1 MGVEDDALKMSEKHD
16 FVPQPVNPPPSH
28 TDDTN
33 RDEIVNDSDAAS
45 DTTATNTSDE
55 FDWDE
60 NEEAVEKNQT
70 TEVRARRGRAIYVA
84 FMKLSRPIR
93 ALLIGVLGVGILI
106 TPLLV
111 VHFRFRSSPARIHV
125 HVWSL
130 WLTIIWAAGCA
141 TYLVVDLL
149 PRLII
154 ALVVML
160 GGKVERLK
168 IQVELAVAVSGC
180 LKLALDISWAWISL
194 SVIRR
199 VYHPP
204 GSYWTI
210 VNRVISALF
219 AAGII
224 FLVEKLALHFV
235 AINFHQKALADRL
248 NENQFA
254 LRALDRLSNS
264 QPSTWNKMAPNVRK
278 GHKGSA
284 SSLGLSTL
292 AQESD
297 KTQRKN
303 FKGRDRRRTRNK
315 AMTSVIVDQVSGVI
329 GQVALKDSKF
339 NRAGELGNLHSA
351 RKLAKKL
358 FSALNDSYPPRQH
371 LIVDDFFPYFHS
383 TLEAQEAFD
392 IFDKDGNGDISKK
405 EMREAVQRIYKE
417 RKALVASLKDA
428 GSAVSKLDLVLL
440 AVALVCI
447 IFICLLIFNKNNTLA
462 SLVPLGTILLGFSF
476 VFGTSASTLFESLIF
491 IFATH
496 VFDVGDL
503 VLIDEQ
509 ALFVREFGLFSTTFR
524 RVDGQEIVAPNK
536 LLASSKLV
544 HNLRR
549 SNSMWETTT
558 LMVSYNT
565 PLETIEVLK
574 AKLKTYVN
582 NNSREWS
589 GFDLNIDKMVNQN
602 AIHLIVAMEHRPNW
616 QDWGGRWTRRT
627 AFMRNLK
634 TILEELD
641 VRYTMPLQPVLMPNA
656 PVPGG
661 VTRSP
666 PLGFSLVGAA
676 NARTSSPG

>member
-1 MGVEDDALKMSEKHD
+1 MGVEDDTLKMSKQHD
-16 FVPQPVNPPPSH
+16 FAPHPVYPLPH
-28 TDDTN
+28 ADDIN
-33 RDEIVNDSDAAS
+33 RNEIANDSDAAS

-70 TEVRARRGRAIYVA
+70 EVRARRGRAIYVA

-93 ALLIGVLGVGILI
+93 ALLIGVLGAGILI

-154 ALVVML
+154 ALVVMF
-160 GGKVERLK
+160 GGKVERLQ
-168 IQVELAVAVSGC
+168 IQVELAVAVSGW

-199 VYHPP
+199 IYHPP

-210 VNRVISALF
+210 VNRIISALF
-219 AAGII
+219 GAGII

-248 NENQFA
+248 TENQLA

-264 QPSTWNKMAPNVRK
+264 QPWAWNKKGPNVRK
-278 GHKGSA
+278 GHKSPA
-284 SSLGLSTL
+284 SSVDLNTL
-292 AQESD
+292 AQESE
-297 KTQRKN
+297 KTRPKN
-303 FKGRDRRRTRNK
+303 FKGRNRRRKNK
-315 AMTSVIVDQVSGVI
+315 AMASVIVDQVSGVI

-358 FSALNDSYPPRQH
+358 FSALSDSYPPRQH

-383 TLEAQEAFD
+383 TLEAQQAFD

-428 GSAVSKLDLVLL
+428 GSAVSKLDAVFL

-447 IFICLLIFNKNNTLA
+447 IFICLLIFNKSDTLS
-462 SLVPLGTILLGFSF
+462 SLVPLGTIILGFSF
-476 VFGTSASTLFESLIF
+476 VFGNSASTLFESLIF

-509 ALFVREFGLFSTTFR
+509 PLFVREFGLFSTTFR

-558 LMVSYNT
+558 LIVSYNT
-565 PLETIEVLK
+565 PLETIEALR
-574 AKLKTYVN
+574 AKLKAYVN
-582 NNSREWS
+582 TNSRDWS

-616 QDWGGRWTRRT
+616 QDWGGRWARRT

-641 VRYTMPLQPVLMPNA
+641 VGYTMPLQPVLLPNG

-666 PLGFSLVGAA
+666 PLGFSLAGAA
-676 NARTSSPG
+676 NARISTPG

>member
-1 MGVEDDALKMSEKHD
+1 MGVEDDASKMPKQHD
-16 FVPQPVNPPPSH
+16 FAPQPVYPMPH
-28 TDDTN
+28 TDDIN
-33 RDEIVNDSDAAS
+33 RDEIMNNSDAAS

-70 TEVRARRGRAIYVA
+70 EVRARRGRAIYVA
-84 FMKLSRPIR
+84 FMKLARPIR
-93 ALLIGVLGVGILI
+93 ALLIGVLGAGILI

-111 VHFRFRSSPARIHV
+111 VHFRFRNSSARIHV

-154 ALVVML
+154 AFVVMF
-160 GGKVERLK
+160 GGKAERLK
-168 IQVELAVAVSGC
+168 IQIELAVAVSGW

-199 VYHPP
+199 IYHPP

-210 VNRVISALF
+210 VNRIVSALF
-219 AAGII
+219 GAGMI

-248 NENQFA
+248 TENQLA

-264 QPSTWNKMAPNVRK
+264 QPWAWNKKGPNARK
-278 GHKGSA
+278 GHKSPA
-284 SSLGLSTL
+284 SSVDLNTL
-292 AQESD
+292 TQEAE
-297 KTQRKN
+297 KTSRPKN
-303 FKGRDRRRTRNK
+303 FKGRNRRRTKNK

-358 FSALNDSYPPRQH
+358 FSALSDSYPPRQH
-371 LIVDDFFPYFHS
+371 LIVDDFFPYFRS
-383 TLEAQEAFD
+383 TMEAQQAFD

-428 GSAVSKLDLVLL
+428 GSAVSKLDAVFL
-440 AVALVCI
+440 AVALVCV
-447 IFICLLIFNKNNTLA
+447 IFICLLIFNKSDTLS
-462 SLVPLGTILLGFSF
+462 SLVPLGTIILGFSF
-476 VFGTSASTLFESLIF
+476 VFGNSASTLFESLIF

-509 ALFVREFGLFSTTFR
+509 PLFVREFGLFSTTFR

-565 PLETIEVLK
+565 PLETIEALK
-574 AKLKTYVN
+574 AKLKAYVN
-582 NNSREWS
+582 TNSRDWS

-616 QDWGGRWTRRT
+616 QDWGGRWARRT

-641 VRYTMPLQPVLMPNA
+641 VGYSTPLQPVLLPNG

-666 PLGFSLVGAA
+666 PLGFSLAGAA

>member
-1 MGVEDDALKMSEKHD
+1 MGVEDDTSKMPKQHD
-16 FVPQPVNPPPSH
+16 FAPHLVYPLPH
-28 TDDTN
+28 ADGIN
-33 RDEIVNDSDAAS
+33 RDEIMNDSDAAS

-70 TEVRARRGRAIYVA
+70 EVRARRGRAIYVA
-84 FMKLSRPIR
+84 FMKLARPIR
-93 ALLIGVLGVGILI
+93 ALLIGVLGAGILI

-111 VHFRFRSSPARIHV
+111 VHFRFRNSPARIHV

-141 TYLVVDLL
+141 TYLVVDLF

-154 ALVVML
+154 AFVVMF

-168 IQVELAVAVSGC
+168 IQIELAVAVSGW

-199 VYHPP
+199 IYHPP

-210 VNRVISALF
+210 VNRIMSALF
-219 AAGII
+219 GVGII

-248 NENQFA
+248 TENQLA

-264 QPSTWNKMAPNVRK
+264 QPWAWNKKGPNARK
-278 GHKGSA
+278 GHKSPA
-284 SSLGLSTL
+284 SSVDLNTL
-292 AQESD
+292 TQEAE
-297 KTQRKN
+297 KTSRPKN
-303 FKGRDRRRTRNK
+303 FKGRNRRRTKNK

-358 FSALNDSYPPRQH
+358 FSALSDSYPPRQH
-371 LIVDDFFPYFHS
+371 LIVDDFFPYFRS
-383 TLEAQEAFD
+383 TVEAQQAFD

-428 GSAVSKLDLVLL
+428 GSAVSKLDAVFL

-447 IFICLLIFNKNNTLA
+447 IFICLLIFNKSDTLS
-462 SLVPLGTILLGFSF
+462 SLVPLGTIILGFSF
-476 VFGTSASTLFESLIF
+476 VFGNSASTLFESLIF

-509 ALFVREFGLFSTTFR
+509 PLFVREFGLFSTTFR

-565 PLETIEVLK
+565 PLETIEALK
-574 AKLKTYVN
+574 AKLKAYVN
-582 NNSREWS
+582 TNSRDWS

-616 QDWGGRWTRRT
+616 QDWGGRWARRT

-641 VRYTMPLQPVLMPNA
+641 VGYSMPLQPVLLPNG

-666 PLGFSLVGAA
+666 PLGFSLAGAA

>member
-1 MGVEDDALKMSEKHD
+1 MGVEDDALKTPKQHD
-16 FVPQPVNPPPSH
+16 FAPQPVYPLPH
-28 TDDTN
+28 TDDIN
-33 RDEIVNDSDAAS
+33 RDEIVNDSEAAS

-70 TEVRARRGRAIYVA
+70 EVRARRGRAIYVA
-84 FMKLSRPIR
+84 FMKLARPVR
-93 ALLIGVLGVGILI
+93 ALLIGILGAGILI

-168 IQVELAVAVSGC
+168 IQVELAVAVSGW

-199 VYHPP
+199 IYHPP
-204 GSYWTI
+204 WFLLDYW
-210 VNRVISALF
+210 
-219 AAGII
+219 II

-248 NENQFA
+248 TENQFA

-264 QPSTWNKMAPNVRK
+264 QPWAWNKKGPNVKK
-278 GHKGSA
+278 GHKSPA
-284 SSLGLSTL
+284 SSVDLNTL
-292 AQESD
+292 AQESE
-297 KTQRKN
+297 KTRPKN
-303 FKGRDRRRTRNK
+303 FKGRNRRRKNK
-315 AMTSVIVDQVSGVI
+315 AMASVFVDQVSGVI

-339 NRAGELGNLHSA
+339 NRSGELGNLHSA

-358 FSALNDSYPPRQH
+358 FSALSDSYPPREH
-371 LIVDDFFPYFHS
+371 LIVDDFFPYFRS
-383 TLEAQEAFD
+383 TLEAQQAFD

-428 GSAVSKLDLVLL
+428 GSAVSKLDAVLL

-447 IFICLLIFNKNNTLA
+447 IFICLLIFNKSDTLS
-462 SLVPLGTILLGFSF
+462 SLVPLGTIILGFSF
-476 VFGTSASTLFESLIF
+476 VFGNSASTLFESLIF

-509 ALFVREFGLFSTTFR
+509 PLFVREFGLFSTTFR

-565 PLETIEVLK
+565 PLETIEALK
-574 AKLKTYVN
+574 AKLKAFVN
-582 NNSREWS
+582 TNSRDWS

-602 AIHLIVAMEHRPNW
+602 AIHLIVAMERTT
-616 QDWGGRWTRRT
+616 GEGRWARRT

-641 VRYTMPLQPVLMPNA
+641 VGYAMPLQPVLLPKG

-661 VTRSP
+661 VTNSP
-666 PLGFSLVGAA
+666 PLGFSLAGAA